1 MQVFYMLGTT
11 LYSSRACQPKFSL
24 TVLDLQLPNSLTVV
38 PMILYY
44 NQEILYLYIMY
55 IYMNVFPF
63 YITTLYS
70 LFSFIVLK
78 KSCL

>member
-1 MQVFYMLGTT
+1 
-11 LYSSRACQPKFSL
+11 
-24 TVLDLQLPNSLTVV
+24 
-38 PMILYY
+38 MILYY

-70 LFSFIVLK
+70 LFLFIVLK
-78 KSCL
+78 KKLPIGLMGRMLNLHFFVVNM